1 MDDLSS
7 DKSSGERFSASSWSD
22 ELEARDWG
30 EGSMRGWS
38 LQESGRNARYPLS
51 DVVGGTPHTTN
62 FDKDIVIRQKIPRE
76 KSHRLR
82 KRSAEHE
89 SLTRD

>member
-1 MDDLSS
+1 MNDLSS
-7 DKSSGERFSASSWSD
+7 DESSGKDSPQSRG
-22 ELEARDWG
+22 LEARDWRDG
-30 EGSMRGWS
+30 GIRSQRR
-38 LQESGRNARYPLS
+38 SGRVKYPLS

-62 FDKDIVIRQKIPRE
+62 FDKDIVIRQKISRE

-89 SLTRD
+89 CLTRD